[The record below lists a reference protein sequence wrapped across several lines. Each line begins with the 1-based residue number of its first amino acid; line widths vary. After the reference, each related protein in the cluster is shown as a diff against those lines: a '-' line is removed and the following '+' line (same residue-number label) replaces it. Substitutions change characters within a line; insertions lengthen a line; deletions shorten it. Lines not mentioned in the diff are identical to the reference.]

1 MNADRR
7 QVLKTSGGATLL
19 ALLAAA
25 GWVPS
30 AWADA
35 PGWNKAD
42 FDAHTMD
49 DTLKALGAGKP
60 AASGDI
66 AFFSTPDIAENGG
79 VVPIGVNSKLPNT
92 ESIAILVEKNPFT
105 LAAMFDFPAGT
116 EPTIST
122 RIKMRETS
130 NVHALVKAGG
140 KYYVTSK
147 EIKVT
152 LGGCGG

>member
-7 QVLKTSGGATLL
+7 QMLKASGGATFL

-35 PGWNKAD
+35 PGWSKAE

-60 AASGDI
+60 VTSTDVV
-66 AFFSTPDIAENGG
+66 FFSTPDIAENGA
-79 VVPIGVNSKLPNT
+79 VVPIGVTSKLPNT

-105 LAAMFDFPAGT
+105 LAARFDLPAGT
-116 EPTIST
+116 EPTIAT
-122 RIKMRETS
+122 RVKMRETS
-130 NVHALVKAGG
+130 NVYALVKAGD
-140 KYYVTSK
+140 KFFVTSK